1 MYSDTEDADRISDD
15 LSVKDL
21 EKLVRRFTSLSKNH
35 EVPSSC
41 RVEPFSGAHTLPE
54 VSIFL
59 QIVFT
64 TFDHLSVL
72 SCLDVYIFLIVLFS
86 AETLNSF
93 MSPSSA

>member
-1 MYSDTEDADRISDD
+1 MYSGPEDSDRISAE
-15 LSVKDL
+15 LPLKDL
-21 EKLVRRFTSLSKNH
+21 EKLVCRFTSLSKNGD
-35 EVPSSC
+35 VPSSC
-41 RVEPFSGAHTLPE
+41 RVEPFRGAHALPE

-59 QIVFT
+59 RIVFT
-64 TFDHLSVL
+64 TFDHLSML